1 MINTIK
7 KVANFVYDRLGPGHE
22 EAIYRD
28 AMSVEFWY
36 VYLYDTGWWF
46 QAAEEE
52 DFIEIVVLL

>member
-28 AMSVEFWY
+28 AICRIARSWIY
-36 VYLYDTGWWF
+36 S
-46 QAAEEE
+46 
-52 DFIEIVVLL
+52 